1 MSQASQELLPLVLA
15 LWKMFH
21 RGGRFLEA
29 AVIVAEGTV
38 SASLLTSLVQLIE
51 RSLHRRGLSFYVQ
64 IPKLSWFSCRFV
76 QQMNERCGVNALG

>member
-51 RSLHRRGLSFYVQ
+51 RSLFLCPNTKVVLVFLS
-64 IPKLSWFSCRFV
+64 ICPA
-76 QQMNERCGVNALG
+76 NE